1 MPRPAKFKKAS
12 DDKSGAALRERALE
26 RLKANWMLMMPHAT
40 WEAELE
46 PRITPM
52 LNSVDGG
59 IAHCVEALRAHDEDD
74 ARLFLGVWDR
84 CSATDRKYL
93 KVEEIAHA
101 AGVGALRLAEVVQTA
116 LFLYGNMQTQMML
129 AAGLPQI
136 VSRSIKQAKTAKGLA
151 DREWMLKAGKI
162 LPIPKG
168 AQIAIQ
174 NNLRASTGARPV
186 GAVLWLEVPR
196 ATPEGD
202 CGDYEPETARSR
214 EDERR
219 ADSHHAERRNGVRE
233 VDDADRDRVFITDRS
248 IRGLVRWRS
257 RERRGNLWPWMERLS
272 RSHR

>member
-1 MPRPAKFKKAS
+1 MPRPVKFKKAS

-26 RLKANWMLMMPHAT
+26 RLKANWMLMQPHAT
-40 WEAELE
+40 WQAELE

-136 VSRSIKQAKTAKGLA
+136 VSRSIRQAKTAKGLA

-174 NNLRASTGARPV
+174 NNMLP
-186 GAVLWLEVPR
+186 
-196 ATPEGD
+196 
-202 CGDYEPETARSR
+202 SR
-214 EDERR
+214 ETPQLEPSYGWKYPEQRLKEIAAITNPKLLEAGKTNVEPIHITQNEEMVFER
-219 ADSHHAERRNGVRE
+219 
-233 VDDADRDRVFITDRS
+233 
-248 IRGLVRWRS
+248 
-257 RERRGNLWPWMERLS
+257 
-272 RSHR
+272 